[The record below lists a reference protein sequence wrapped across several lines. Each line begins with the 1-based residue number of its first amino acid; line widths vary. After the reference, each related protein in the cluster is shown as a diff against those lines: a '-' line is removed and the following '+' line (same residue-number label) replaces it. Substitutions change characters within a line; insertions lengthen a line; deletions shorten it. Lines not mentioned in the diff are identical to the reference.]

1 MASVTATVVAAVEMA
16 EVTHLHSTVA
26 VAWTYVEFYLSAHQ
40 CGGIKHFGRTLFT
53 K

>member
-26 VAWTYVEFYLSAHQ
+26 EAWTYGEFHLSAQ
-40 CGGIKHFGRTLFT
+40 LCSAINRVGRTT
-53 K
+53 